1 MVGYDT
7 GVRWLLLAL
16 LLVLLLLSA
25 APVSA
30 QTAGPVRIGTYANE
44 PLVFRGAGG
53 APQGIYIDLLEE
65 IARKQ
70 GWTLRFVEGTWDE
83 CLQRLQRG
91 EIDLLVAI
99 GYSEE
104 RTRLFDFNREPVVVN
119 WGQVYVAP
127 RSPIRSLLDL
137 TGRTLAVLRGDVYYE
152 SLKRTQ
158 AILKVFPAFVEV
170 DSYRETLRL
179 VAEGHAEAALVPRIF
194 GAYHERLFAV
204 EKTTI
209 MFSPTELRF
218 AAPKGTQ
225 GPLLETLD
233 RELRALKADKRSA
246 YYRALNVW
254 IEGVRTLVFP
264 KWLNPFWVVGGAA
277 SVGVLIVG
285 MNLLLRRQ
293 VRLRTAALKASLAA
307 QEKIASELRIAREIQ
322 MSSIPHEYPAMPG
335 WDIHGVLQP
344 ARAVGGDFYDC
355 ALLDERRLYVTL
367 GDVSD
372 KGVPAALFMAAT
384 KTRLGASV
392 ATAGSPAAVLTRVN
406 RETVRNN
413 DRCMFVTVWCGILDL
428 GSGRITY
435 ANAGHNPPA
444 VRRADG
450 RVEFLDLA
458 SAPALGIDEDA
469 AYREGTTTLEPGDV
483 LLMYT
488 DGVTEA
494 LDAKEE
500 LFSEDRLQTELAA
513 SGLRDARDLA
523 EHVLAR
529 VTAFAGDTPQA
540 DDIALLVLR
549 RGLAGLRLTSRLSE
563 LPRLAAEV
571 ARLGREHDMP
581 AEVVSDLT
589 LALEEAVSNVIRHGY
604 GERPDGSISVAFR
617 VTGESIVVT
626 VEDAGVGF
634 DPLKH
639 PEPDLTVPVEARPAG
654 GMGVYLIKRL
664 MDEADYRIDDGH
676 NVLTLTK
683 RIRRA
688 TCH

>member
-7 GVRWLLLAL
+7 AVRWLLLAL
-16 LLVLLLLSA
+16 LLLLPA
-25 APVSA
+25 GPVSA
-30 QTAGPVRIGTYANE
+30 QTAGPVRVGTYANE
-44 PLVFRGAGG
+44 PLVFRDAGG

-70 GWTLRFVEGTWDE
+70 GWTLRYVEGTWDE
-83 CLQRLQRG
+83 CLQRLERG

-104 RTRLFDFNREPVVVN
+104 RTRLFDFSREPVVVN

-158 AILKVFPAFVEV
+158 DILKVFPTFVEV

-179 VAEGHAEAALVPRIF
+179 VAEGRAEAALVPRIF

-233 RELRALKADKRSA
+233 RELGALKADKRSA

-322 MSSIPHEYPAMPG
+322 MSSIPREYPALPG

-344 ARAVGGDFYDC
+344 AREVGGDFYDV

-392 ATAGSPAAVLTRVN
+392 AAAGEPAAVLTRVN
-406 RETVRNN
+406 RDTVRNN

-450 RVEFLDLA
+450 RVEFLDFA

-469 AYREGTTTLEPGDV
+469 AYREGTITLEPGDV
-483 LLMYT
+483 LVMYT

-494 LDAKEE
+494 LDAREE
-500 LFSEDRLQTELAA
+500 LFSEERLQTELAA

-523 EHVLAR
+523 GRVLAR
-529 VTAFAGDTPQA
+529 VAAFAGDHPQA

-549 RGLAGLRLTSRLSE
+549 RGPAGLQLASRLSE

-571 ARLGREHDMP
+571 ARLGREHDLP

-604 GERPDGSISVAFR
+604 GERPDGPISVAFR
-617 VTGESIVVT
+617 ATGESIVVT

-639 PEPDLTVPVEARPAG
+639 PEPDLTVPVEARPPG

-664 MDEADYRIDDGH
+664 MDEVDYRVDDGR

>member
-1 MVGYDT
+1 MVRYDT
-7 GVRWLLLAL
+7 EVRWLLVAV
-16 LLVLLLLSA
+16 LLVA
-25 APVSA
+25 AGPVSA
-30 QTAGPVRIGTYANE
+30 QPAGPVRVGTYANE
-44 PLVFRGAGG
+44 PLVFRDAGG
-53 APQGIYIDLLEE
+53 TPHGIYIDLLEE

-70 GWTLRFVEGTWDE
+70 GWTLRYVEGTWDE
-83 CLQRLQRG
+83 CLQKLQRG
-91 EIDLLVAI
+91 ELDLLLAI

-104 RTRLFDFNREPVVVN
+104 RARLFDFSHEPVVVN

-127 RSPIRSLLDL
+127 GSPIRSLLDL
-137 TGRTLAVLRGDVYYE
+137 TGRSLAVVRGDVYYE
-152 SLKRTQ
+152 SLRRTQ
-158 AILKVFPAFVEV
+158 DILKVFPTFVEV
-170 DSYRETLRL
+170 DAYRETLRL
-179 VAEGHAEAALVPRIF
+179 VAEGRAEAALVPRIF

-218 AAPKGTQ
+218 AAPKRAQ

-277 SVGVLIVG
+277 SVGALIMG

-322 MSSIPHEYPAMPG
+322 MSSIPHEYPALPG

-344 ARAVGGDFYDC
+344 AREVGGDFYDC

-392 ATAGSPAAVLTRVN
+392 TAAGSPAALLTSVN
-406 RETVRNN
+406 RDTVRNN

-450 RVEFLDLA
+450 RVEFLDFA

-483 LLMYT
+483 LVMYT

-494 LDAKEE
+494 LDAREE
-500 LFSEDRLQTELAA
+500 LFSEHRLQTELAA
-513 SGLRDARDLA
+513 SGLGDAREVA
-523 EHVLAR
+523 GRVLAR
-529 VTAFAGDTPQA
+529 VAAFAGSAPQA
-540 DDIALLVLR
+540 DDIALLVLH
-549 RGLAGLRLTSRLSE
+549 RGPGGLRLASQLSE

-571 ARLGREHDMP
+571 ARFGREHDL
-581 AEVVSDLT
+581 AEEVVSDLT

-604 GERPDGSISVAFR
+604 GERQDGPISVAFQ
-617 VTGESIVVT
+617 TSGESIVVT
-626 VEDAGVGF
+626 VEDASVGF
-634 DPLKH
+634 DPMKH
-639 PEPDLTVPVEARPAG
+639 PDPDLTVSVETRPVG

-664 MDEADYRIDDGH
+664 MDEVDYRVDAGR

>member
-1 MVGYDT
+1 MVGYDAA
-7 GVRWLLLAL
+7 VRWLLFAL
-16 LLVLLLLSA
+16 LLLPA
-25 APVSA
+25 GPVSA
-30 QTAGPVRIGTYANE
+30 QTAGPIRVGTYANE
-44 PLVFRGAGG
+44 PLVFRDAGG
-53 APQGIYIDLLEE
+53 APQGIYIDLLKEM
-65 IARKQ
+65 ARKQ
-70 GWTLRFVEGTWDE
+70 GWTLRYVEGTWDE

-104 RTRLFDFNREPVVVN
+104 RSRLFDFSREPVVVN

-158 AILKVFPAFVEV
+158 AILKVFPTFVEV

-179 VAEGHAEAALVPRIF
+179 VAEGRAEAALVPRIF

-218 AAPKGTQ
+218 AARKGTQ

-322 MSSIPHEYPAMPG
+322 MSSIPHEYPALPG
-335 WDIHGVLQP
+335 WDIHGILQP
-344 ARAVGGDFYDC
+344 AREVGGDFYDC

-392 ATAGSPAAVLTRVN
+392 AAAGSPAAVLTRVN
-406 RETVRNN
+406 RDTVRNN
-413 DRCMFVTVWCGILDL
+413 DLCMFVTVWCGILDV

-444 VRRADG
+444 VRRADV

-483 LLMYT
+483 LVMYT

-494 LDAKEE
+494 LDAREE

-523 EHVLAR
+523 GRVLAR
-529 VTAFAGDTPQA
+529 VAAFAGDTPQA

-549 RGLAGLRLTSRLSE
+549 RNPAGLRLASQLSE

-571 ARLGREHDMP
+571 ARLGREQDLP

-604 GERPDGSISVAFR
+604 GERPDGPISVAFR
-617 VTGESIVVT
+617 ATGESIVIT
-626 VEDAGVGF
+626 VEDAAVGF

-664 MDEADYRIDDGH
+664 MDDVDYRVDDGR

>member
-1 MVGYDT
+1 MSRRRTANTPSRLARGGSARRGVMVGYDT

-16 LLVLLLLSA
+16 LLVLLLLFA

-30 QTAGPVRIGTYANE
+30 QAAGPVRIGTYANE
-44 PLVFRGAGG
+44 PLVFRDAGG
-53 APQGIYIDLLEE
+53 AAQGIYIDLLEE

-158 AILKVFPAFVEV
+158 DILKVFPTFVEV

-179 VAEGHAEAALVPRIF
+179 VAEGRAEAALVPRIF

-225 GPLLETLD
+225 GPLLATLD

-406 RETVRNN
+406 READRTQTV
-413 DRCMFVTVWCGILDL
+413 L
-428 GSGRITY
+428 G
-435 ANAGHNPPA
+435 AC
-444 VRRADG
+444 
-450 RVEFLDLA
+450 
-458 SAPALGIDEDA
+458 
-469 AYREGTTTLEPGDV
+469 
-483 LLMYT
+483 
-488 DGVTEA
+488 
-494 LDAKEE
+494 
-500 LFSEDRLQTELAA
+500 
-513 SGLRDARDLA
+513 GLRDAWDLA

-529 VTAFAGDTPQA
+529 VTALPADPPQA

-549 RGLAGLRLTSRLSE
+549 RGPAGLRLTSRLSE

-664 MDEADYRIDDGH
+664 TDEADYRIDDGH

>member
-1 MVGYDT
+1 
-7 GVRWLLLAL
+7 
-16 LLVLLLLSA
+16 LLVALLLLSA
-25 APVSA
+25 SPVSA
-30 QTAGPVRIGTYANE
+30 QTARPVRVGTYANE
-44 PLVFRGAGG
+44 PLVFRDAGG
-53 APQGIYIDLLEE
+53 APQGIYIDILEE

-70 GWTLRFVEGTWDE
+70 RWTLRYVEGTWDE

-104 RTRLFDFNREPVVVN
+104 RTPLFDFSREPVVVN

-158 AILKVFPAFVEV
+158 DILKVFPTFVEV

-179 VAEGHAEAALVPRIF
+179 VAEGRAEAALVPRIF

-218 AAPKGTQ
+218 AARKGTQ

-322 MSSIPHEYPAMPG
+322 MSSIPHEYPALPG

-355 ALLDERRLYVTL
+355 ALLDERHLYVTL

-392 ATAGSPAAVLTRVN
+392 AAAGSPAAVLTRVN
-406 RETVRNN
+406 RDTVRTN
-413 DRCMFVTVWCGILDL
+413 DGVFVMVCAASPDL
-428 GSGRITY
+428 GSGRITW
-435 ANAGHNPPA
+435 ANAGTTPA
-444 VRRADG
+444 VRRRQPCRVLDRHAPGPDRRRRRVPEGG
-450 RVEFLDLA
+450 RRLDSDA
-458 SAPALGIDEDA
+458 RVAGRGGRRWTPGRSCSRGPPATG
-469 AYREGTTTLEPGDV
+469 
-483 LLMYT
+483 
-488 DGVTEA
+488 
-494 LDAKEE
+494 
-500 LFSEDRLQTELAA
+500 LAA
-513 SGLRDARDLA
+513 SGLPARGSRGC
-523 EHVLAR
+523 AR
-529 VTAFAGDTPQA
+529 AGGLAGDTP
-540 DDIALLVLR
+540 
-549 RGLAGLRLTSRLSE
+549 RLTTSPCSSCAAAW
-563 LPRLAAEV
+563 LACSWPASSGAAAAGRGSALRPGTTARRV
-571 ARLGREHDMP
+571 ADP
-581 AEVVSDLT
+581 T
-589 LALEEAVSNVIRHGY
+589 LALEERLHRHPA
-604 GERPDGSISVAFR
+604 RLWSPDGLISVAFR
-617 VTGESIVVT
+617 ATGDDRRHRGGRRWIRSGT
-626 VEDAGVGF
+626 
-634 DPLKH
+634 
-639 PEPDLTVPVEARPAG
+639 PERPHF
-654 GMGVYLIKRL
+654 R
-664 MDEADYRIDDGH
+664 
-676 NVLTLTK
+676 
-683 RIRRA
+683 RRA
-688 TCH
+688 RAAWVSTDQRSADADTAWTIYAPPDAYE

>member
-1 MVGYDT
+1 VT
-7 GVRWLLLAL
+7 LVRWLLVAL
-16 LLVLLLLSA
+16 LLVA
-25 APVSA
+25 AGPVSA
-30 QTAGPVRIGTYANE
+30 QTARPVRVGTYADE
-44 PLVFRGAGG
+44 PLVFRDAGG
-53 APQGIYIDLLEE
+53 APKGIYIDLLEE

-70 GWTLRFVEGTWDE
+70 GWTLRYVEGTWDE

-104 RTRLFDFNREPVVVN
+104 RTRLFDFSREPVVVN

-127 RSPIRSLLDL
+127 GSPIRSLLDL

-158 AILKVFPAFVEV
+158 DILKVFPTFVEV

-179 VAEGHAEAALVPRIF
+179 VAEGRAEAALVPRIF

-225 GPLLETLD
+225 GPLLATLD

-335 WDIHGVLQP
+335 WDIYGVLQP
-344 ARAVGGDFYDC
+344 AREVGGDFYDC

-372 KGVPAALFMAAT
+372 KGVPAALFMASSRPVERKDAHLVPCTRIRDGGREVCAGVGRYTRDPQLRAT
-384 KTRLGASV
+384 DDLSRPIEPFDGKPHLVGLHLPSIVDV
-392 ATAGSPAAVLTRVN
+392 ALQ
-406 RETVRNN
+406 
-413 DRCMFVTVWCGILDL
+413 CG
-428 GSGRITY
+428 
-435 ANAGHNPPA
+435 P
-444 VRRADG
+444 
-450 RVEFLDLA
+450 
-458 SAPALGIDEDA
+458 SA
-469 AYREGTTTLEPGDV
+469 
-483 LLMYT
+483 
-488 DGVTEA
+488 A
-494 LDAKEE
+494 LDDVPA
-500 LFSEDRLQTELAA
+500 
-513 SGLRDARDLA
+513 
-523 EHVLAR
+523 HVEPP
-529 VTAFAGDTPQA
+529 V
-540 DDIALLVLR
+540 
-549 RGLAGLRLTSRLSE
+549 
-563 LPRLAAEV
+563 
-571 ARLGREHDMP
+571 
-581 AEVVSDLT
+581 
-589 LALEEAVSNVIRHGY
+589 
-604 GERPDGSISVAFR
+604 
-617 VTGESIVVT
+617 
-626 VEDAGVGF
+626 DAGVGVASGW
-634 DPLKH
+634 
-639 PEPDLTVPVEARPAG
+639 TARLPGVRARRSGGTAG
-654 GMGVYLIKRL
+654 HYKCGNN
-664 MDEADYRIDDGH
+664 D
-676 NVLTLTK
+676 
-683 RIRRA
+683 RRA
-688 TCH
+688 ILHGLTPASAAASIARRRTRAYLEAKCFARLLFVFYSSPNFTSKSELISFTALSPCGYSPVMISSISL

>member
-7 GVRWLLLAL
+7 AVRWLLVAL
-16 LLVLLLLSA
+16 LLLPA
-25 APVSA
+25 GPVSA
-30 QTAGPVRIGTYANE
+30 QIAGPVRVGTYANE
-44 PLVFRGAGG
+44 PLVFRDAGG

-70 GWTLRFVEGTWDE
+70 GWSLRYVEGTWDE
-83 CLQRLQRG
+83 CLERLQRG

-104 RTRLFDFNREPVVVN
+104 RTRLFDFSREPVVVN

-137 TGRTLAVLRGDVYYE
+137 TGRPLAVLRGDVYYE

-158 AILKVFPAFVEV
+158 AILKVFPIFVEV

-179 VAEGHAEAALVPRIF
+179 VAEGRAEAALVPRIF
-194 GAYHERLFAV
+194 GAHHERLFAV

-218 AAPKGTQ
+218 AAPKGSQ

-322 MSSIPHEYPAMPG
+322 MSSIPHEYPALPG

-344 ARAVGGDFYDC
+344 AREVGGDFYDC
-355 ALLDERRLYVTL
+355 ALLDERRLYITL

-392 ATAGSPAAVLTRVN
+392 TAAASPAAVLTRVN
-406 RETVRNN
+406 RDTVRNN

-483 LLMYT
+483 LVMYT

-494 LDAKEE
+494 LDARAE
-500 LFSEDRLQTELAA
+500 LFSENRLQTELVT
-513 SGLRDARDLA
+513 SGLGDARDLA
-523 EHVLAR
+523 GRVLAR
-529 VTAFAGDTPQA
+529 VAAFAGDTPQS
-540 DDIALLVLR
+540 DDIALLVVH
-549 RGLAGLRLTSRLSE
+549 RGPAGLRLASQLSE

-571 ARLGREHDMP
+571 ARIGREHDLP

-604 GERPDGSISVAFR
+604 GERPDGPISVAFHA
-617 VTGESIVVT
+617 TGESIVVT
-626 VEDAGVGF
+626 VEDAAVGF

-639 PEPDLTVPVEARPAG
+639 PEPDLTVPVETRPAG

-664 MDEADYRIDDGH
+664 MDEVDYRMDDGR

>member
-1 MVGYDT
+1 MK
-7 GVRWLLLAL
+7 WLLVA
-16 LLVLLLLSA
+16 LLLLSA
-25 APVSA
+25 SPVSA
-30 QTAGPVRIGTYANE
+30 QTARPVRVGTYANE
-44 PLVFRGAGG
+44 PLVFRAAGG
-53 APQGIYIDLLEE
+53 APQGVYIDVLDE

-70 GWTLRFVEGTWDE
+70 GWTLRYVEGTWDE

-104 RTRLFDFNREPVVVN
+104 RSRLFDFSREPVVVN

-158 AILKVFPAFVEV
+158 AILKVFPTFVEV
-170 DSYRETLRL
+170 DSYRETLQL
-179 VAEGHAEAALVPRIF
+179 VAEGRAEAALVPRIF
-194 GAYHERLFAV
+194 GAYHERVFAV

-218 AAPKGTQ
+218 AAPKGMQ

-233 RELRALKADKRSA
+233 RELGALKADKRSA

-293 VRLRTAALKASLAA
+293 VRLRTAELKASLAA

-322 MSSIPHEYPAMPG
+322 MSSIPREYPALPG

-344 ARAVGGDFYDC
+344 AREVGGDFYDC
-355 ALLDERRLYVTL
+355 ALLDERRLYITL

-372 KGVPAALFMAAT
+372 KGVPAALFMAVT

-392 ATAGSPAAVLTRVN
+392 AAARSPAAGQTSVN
-406 RETVRNN
+406 RETARNN
-413 DRCMFVTVWCGILDL
+413 DQCMFVTVWCGILDL

-450 RVEFLDLA
+450 RVEFLDIA
-458 SAPALGIDEDA
+458 SAPALGIDENA
-469 AYREGTTTLEPGDV
+469 AYREGTTTLEPDDV
-483 LLMYT
+483 LVMYT

-494 LDAKEE
+494 LDARQE

-523 EHVLAR
+523 GRVLAR
-529 VTAFAGDTPQA
+529 VAAFAGDAPQA

-549 RGLAGLRLTSRLSE
+549 RGPAGLRLASRLSE

-571 ARLGREHDMP
+571 ARLGREHGLP
-581 AEVVSDLT
+581 EGVVSELT

-604 GERPDGSISVAFR
+604 GDRPDGLISVTFR
-617 VTGESIVVT
+617 ATGESIVAT
-626 VEDAGVGF
+626 VEDAAVGF
-634 DPLKH
+634 DPLTH
-639 PEPDLTVPVEARPAG
+639 PEPDLSVPVEARPAG

-664 MDEADYRIDDGH
+664 MDEVDYRVDDGR

-683 RIRRA
+683 RLRRA

>member
-1 MVGYDT
+1 MVGYDAA
-7 GVRWLLLAL
+7 VRWLLFAL
-16 LLVLLLLSA
+16 LLLPA
-25 APVSA
+25 GPVSA
-30 QTAGPVRIGTYANE
+30 QTAGPIRVGTYANE
-44 PLVFRGAGG
+44 PLVFRDAGG
-53 APQGIYIDLLEE
+53 APQGIYIDLLKEM
-65 IARKQ
+65 ARKQ
-70 GWTLRFVEGTWDE
+70 GWTLRYVEGTWDE
-83 CLQRLQRG
+83 CLQRLERG

-104 RTRLFDFNREPVVVN
+104 RTRLFDFSREPVVVN

-158 AILKVFPAFVEV
+158 AILKVFPTFVEV

-179 VAEGHAEAALVPRIF
+179 VSEGRAEAALVPRIF

-218 AAPKGTQ
+218 AARKGTQ

-277 SVGVLIVG
+277 SVSALIVG

-322 MSSIPHEYPAMPG
+322 MSSIPREYPALPG

-344 ARAVGGDFYDC
+344 AREVGGDFYDC

-392 ATAGSPAAVLTRVN
+392 AAAGSPAAVLTRVN
-406 RETVRNN
+406 RDTVRNN
-413 DRCMFVTVWCGILDL
+413 DLCMFVTVWCGILDV

-450 RVEFLDLA
+450 RVEFLDFA

-483 LLMYT
+483 LVMYT

-494 LDAKEE
+494 LDARDE

-513 SGLRDARDLA
+513 SGLCDARDLA
-523 EHVLAR
+523 GRVLAR
-529 VTAFAGDTPQA
+529 VAAFAGDTPQA

-549 RGLAGLRLTSRLSE
+549 RGPADLRLASQLSE

-571 ARLGREHDMP
+571 ARLGREQDLP

-604 GERPDGSISVAFR
+604 GERPDGPISVAFR
-617 VTGESIVVT
+617 ATGESIVIT
-626 VEDAGVGF
+626 VEDTAVGF

-664 MDEADYRIDDGH
+664 MDDVDYRVDDGR

>member
-1 MVGYDT
+1 
-7 GVRWLLLAL
+7 VRWLLAAL
-16 LLVLLLLSA
+16 LFLA
-25 APVSA
+25 ASPVSA
-30 QTAGPVRIGTYANE
+30 QTARAVRVGTYANE
-44 PLVFRGAGG
+44 PLVFRDAGG
-53 APQGIYIDLLEE
+53 APQGVYIDLLDE

-70 GWTLRFVEGTWDE
+70 GWSLRYVEGTWDE
-83 CLQRLQRG
+83 CLQRLERG

-127 RSPIRSLLDL
+127 RSRIRSLLDL

-158 AILKVFPAFVEV
+158 AILKVFPTFIEV
-170 DSYRETLRL
+170 DSYREALRL
-179 VAEGHAEAALVPRIF
+179 VAEGRAEAALVPRIF

-209 MFSPTELRF
+209 MWSPTELRF
-218 AAPKGTQ
+218 AAPKGMQ

-233 RELRALKADKRSA
+233 RELAALKTDKRSA

-277 SVGVLIVG
+277 SVGILIVG
-285 MNLLLRRQ
+285 MNLVLRRQ

-322 MSSIPHEYPAMPG
+322 MSSIPREYPALPG

-344 ARAVGGDFYDC
+344 AREVGGDFYDC
-355 ALLDERRLYVTL
+355 ALLDEGRLYVTL

-392 ATAGSPAAVLTRVN
+392 AAASSPAAVLTRVN
-406 RETVRNN
+406 RDTARNN

-450 RVEFLDLA
+450 RVEFLDIA

-469 AYREGTTTLEPGDV
+469 AYREGMTTLEPGDV
-483 LLMYT
+483 LVMYT

-494 LDAKEE
+494 LDAREE

-513 SGLRDARDLA
+513 SGLCDARDLA
-523 EHVLAR
+523 GRVLAR
-529 VTAFAGDTPQA
+529 VAAFAGDAPQA
-540 DDIALLVLR
+540 DDIALLVLH
-549 RGLAGLRLTSRLSE
+549 RGPAGLRLASRLSE
-563 LPRLAAEV
+563 LPRLVAEV
-571 ARLGREHDMP
+571 ARLGREHDLP
-581 AEVVSDLT
+581 EEVVSDLT

-604 GERPDGSISVAFR
+604 GDRPDGLISVTFR
-617 VTGESIVVT
+617 ATGESIVAT
-626 VEDAGVGF
+626 VEDAAVGF

-639 PEPDLTVPVEARPAG
+639 PEPDLTVPVEARPEG

-664 MDEADYRIDDGH
+664 MDEVDYRVDDGR

-683 RIRRA
+683 RLRRA

>member
-1 MVGYDT
+1 VAVGYDT
-7 GVRWLLLAL
+7 GVKWLLVA
-16 LLVLLLLSA
+16 LVLLSA
-25 APVSA
+25 SPVSA
-30 QTAGPVRIGTYANE
+30 QTARPVRVGIYANE
-44 PLVFRGAGG
+44 PLVFRAAGG
-53 APQGIYIDLLEE
+53 APQGVYIDVLDE

-70 GWTLRFVEGTWDE
+70 GWTLRYVEGTWDE

-104 RTRLFDFNREPVVVN
+104 RSRLFDFSREPVVVN

-158 AILKVFPAFVEV
+158 AILKVFPTFVEV

-179 VAEGHAEAALVPRIF
+179 VAEGRAEAALVPRIF

-218 AAPKGTQ
+218 AAPKGMQ

-233 RELRALKADKRSA
+233 RELGALKADKRSA

-293 VRLRTAALKASLAA
+293 VRLRTAELKASLAA

-322 MSSIPHEYPAMPG
+322 MSSIPHEYPALPG

-344 ARAVGGDFYDC
+344 AREVGGDFYDC

-392 ATAGSPAAVLTRVN
+392 AAASSPAAVLTRVN
-406 RETVRNN
+406 RDTARNN
-413 DRCMFVTVWCGILDL
+413 DQCMFVTVWCGILDL

-450 RVEFLDLA
+450 RVEFLDIA

-483 LLMYT
+483 LVMYT

-494 LDAKEE
+494 LDVRQE
-500 LFSEDRLQTELAA
+500 LFSEDRLRTELAA

-523 EHVLAR
+523 GRVLAR
-529 VTAFAGDTPQA
+529 VAAFAGEAPQA

-549 RGLAGLRLTSRLSE
+549 RGPAGLRLASRLSE
-563 LPRLAAEV
+563 LPRLAVEV
-571 ARLGREHDMP
+571 ARLGREHGLP
-581 AEVVSDLT
+581 EEVVSDLT

-604 GERPDGSISVAFR
+604 GDRPDGLISVTFR
-617 VTGESIVVT
+617 ATGESIVVT
-626 VEDAGVGF
+626 VEDAAVGF

-664 MDEADYRIDDGH
+664 MDEVDYRVYDGR

-683 RIRRA
+683 RLRRA

>member
-1 MVGYDT
+1 MVGYDAA
-7 GVRWLLLAL
+7 VRWLLV
-16 LLVLLLLSA
+16 VLLLLPA
-25 APVSA
+25 RPVSA
-30 QTAGPVRIGTYANE
+30 QTAGPVRVGTYANE
-44 PLVFRGAGG
+44 PLVFRDAGG
-53 APQGIYIDLLEE
+53 ASQGIYIDLLKE

-70 GWTLRFVEGTWDE
+70 GWTLRYVEGTWDE
-83 CLQRLQRG
+83 CLQRLERG

-104 RTRLFDFNREPVVVN
+104 RTRLFDFSREPVVVN

-158 AILKVFPAFVEV
+158 DILKVFPTFVEV

-179 VAEGHAEAALVPRIF
+179 VAEGRAEAALVPRIF

-218 AAPKGTQ
+218 AARKGTQ

-277 SVGVLIVG
+277 SVSVLIVG

-322 MSSIPHEYPAMPG
+322 MSSIPREYPALPG

-344 ARAVGGDFYDC
+344 AREVGGDFYDC

-392 ATAGSPAAVLTRVN
+392 AAAGSPAAVLTRVN
-406 RETVRNN
+406 RDTVRNN
-413 DRCMFVTVWCGILDL
+413 DRCMFVTVWCGILDV
-428 GSGRITY
+428 GSGQITY

-450 RVEFLDLA
+450 RVEFLDFA

-483 LLMYT
+483 LVMYT

-494 LDAKEE
+494 LDAREE

-513 SGLRDARDLA
+513 SGLCDARDVA
-523 EHVLAR
+523 GRVLAR
-529 VTAFAGDTPQA
+529 VAAFAGDTPQA

-549 RGLAGLRLTSRLSE
+549 RGQAGLRLASQLSE

-571 ARLGREHDMP
+571 ARLGREHDLP

-604 GERPDGSISVAFR
+604 GERPDGPISVAFR
-617 VTGESIVVT
+617 ATGESIVIT
-626 VEDAGVGF
+626 VEDAAVGF

-664 MDEADYRIDDGH
+664 MDEVDYRVDDGR

>member
-1 MVGYDT
+1 MVGYDIE
-7 GVRWLLLAL
+7 VRWLLVAL
-16 LLVLLLLSA
+16 LLLPA
-25 APVSA
+25 GPVSA
-30 QTAGPVRIGTYANE
+30 QTAGAIRVGTYANE
-44 PLVFRGAGG
+44 PLVFRDAGG
-53 APQGIYIDLLEE
+53 APQGIYIDLLET
-65 IARKQ
+65 IARKR
-70 GWTLRFVEGTWDE
+70 GWTLRYVEGTWDE

-104 RTRLFDFNREPVVVN
+104 RARLVDFSREPVVVN

-127 RSPIRSLLDL
+127 SSPIRSLLDL
-137 TGRTLAVLRGDVYYE
+137 TGRTLAVVRGDVYYE
-152 SLKRTQ
+152 SLKRTRD
-158 AILKVFPAFVEV
+158 ILKVFPTFVEV
-170 DSYRETLRL
+170 DSYRETLQL
-179 VAEGHAEAALVPRIF
+179 VAEGRAEAALVSRIF
-194 GAYHERLFAV
+194 GAHHERLFAV

-218 AAPKGTQ
+218 GAPKGTQ
-225 GPLLETLD
+225 GPLLGALD
-233 RELRALKADKRSA
+233 QELTALKADKRSP
-246 YYRALNVW
+246 YYRSLNVW

-264 KWLNPFWVVGGAA
+264 KWLNPVWVVGGAV
-277 SVGVLIVG
+277 SVGILIVG

-293 VRLRTAALKASLAA
+293 VRLRTAELKASLAA

-322 MSSIPHEYPAMPG
+322 MNSIPHEYPALPG

-355 ALLDERRLYVTL
+355 ALLDERRLYITL

-392 ATAGSPAAVLTRVN
+392 ATADSPAAVLTRVN
-406 RETVRNN
+406 RDTARNN
-413 DRCMFVTVWCGILDL
+413 DQCMFVTVWCGILDI
-428 GSGRITY
+428 GSGTITY

-450 RVEFLDLA
+450 RVEFLDIA

-469 AYREGTTTLEPGDV
+469 AYREGTITLEPGDV
-483 LLMYT
+483 LVMYT

-494 LDAKEE
+494 LDGRQE
-500 LFSEDRLQTELAA
+500 LFSEHRLQTELAA
-513 SGLRDARDLA
+513 SGLRDAQDLA
-523 EHVLAR
+523 GRVLAR
-529 VTAFAGDTPQA
+529 VAAFAGDNPQA

-549 RGLAGLRLTSRLSE
+549 RDPAGLRLASLLSE
-563 LPRLAAEV
+563 LPRLAVEV
-571 ARLGREHDMP
+571 ARLGREHDLP
-581 AEVVSDLT
+581 EAVVSDLT

-604 GERPDGSISVAFR
+604 GDRPDGLISVMFR
-617 VTGESIVVT
+617 ATGESIVAT
-626 VEDAGVGF
+626 VEDAALGF

-639 PEPDLTVPVEARPAG
+639 PEPDLSVPVEARPEG

-664 MDEADYRIDDGH
+664 MDEVDYRRNDGR

-683 RIRRA
+683 RIRGA